1 MSPRAMMGCVCIH
14 ADGGMIYI
22 TNYVYYY
29 KSIKSIIHQH
39 ITHEEDGDSH
49 IENRTEMEIFLW
61 HGEKAKA
68 LYIMHK
74 VMENRKFILH
84 YVITIYR
91 AYIFHLFREKKKKKK
106 KYYTLTDAFLNQ
118 NIYHRNNQK
127 TSP

>member
-1 MSPRAMMGCVCIH
+1 MDIVKKQRKP
-14 ADGGMIYI
+14 
-22 TNYVYYY
+22 
-29 KSIKSIIHQH
+29 
-39 ITHEEDGDSH
+39 
-49 IENRTEMEIFLW
+49 
-61 HGEKAKA
+61 

-91 AYIFHLFREKKKKKK
+91 AYIFYLVKKI
-106 KYYTLTDAFLNQ
+106 YTLTDAFLNQ